1 MPYDD
6 RSNDH
11 IIEYEAVVGDMQ
23 GILDKCLGSKFVFG
37 GDLNIEKHSVNSAQS
52 CIANFCTA
60 NEMLWLDHSSLLVML
75 IIRFIA
81 TP

>member
-6 RSNDH
+6 GSNDH
-11 IIEYEAVVGDMQ
+11 IIEYKAVVGDMQ

-37 GDLNIEKHSVNSAQS
+37 GDFNTEKHAVNPAQS
-52 CIANFCTA
+52 CIAIFVLQTKC
-60 NEMLWLDHSSLLVML
+60 HGSIIVLVML
-75 IIRFIA
+75 IMRFIA